1 MNKFKKI
8 GLSALAGSLVAMS
21 AANAE
26 MSVSGGASI
35 GVSQTNDTA
44 AAGYYM
50 NNSVKF
56 TYSGETDNGLTVTQ
70 YIEIDGGAQDDAWT
84 TVSGGFGT
92 LHYQQS
98 GGTVMSGWDDKTP
111 TAWEEVWDV
120 AELATTAAGTDVQVI
135 NGAGGGSN
143 TFKYVSPTVS
153 GVTFSAAYFQG
164 AVTASAHNA
173 ADC

>member
-44 AAGYYM
+44 AAGYYH

-56 TYSGETDNGLTVTQ
+56 TYSGETDNGLTV
-70 YIEIDGGAQDDAWT
+70 D
-84 TVSGGFGT
+84 TV
-92 LHYQQS
+92 HR
-98 GGTVMSGWDDKTP
+98 
-111 TAWEEVWDV
+111 
-120 AELATTAAGTDVQVI
+120 
-135 NGAGGGSN
+135 N
-143 TFKYVSPTVS
+143 
-153 GVTFSAAYFQG
+153 
-164 AVTASAHNA
+164 
-173 ADC
+173 